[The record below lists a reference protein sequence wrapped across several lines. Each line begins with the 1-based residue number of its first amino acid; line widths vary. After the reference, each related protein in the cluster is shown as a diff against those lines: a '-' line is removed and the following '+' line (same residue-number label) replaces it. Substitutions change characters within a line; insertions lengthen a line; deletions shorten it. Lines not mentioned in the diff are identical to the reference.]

1 MKLREQ
7 VKYLRK
13 TRGLK
18 QKQVAKLTGISF
30 DMYTKFES
38 GARNMNHVSLEKV
51 MEALNGS
58 LCVVPYRFEKKETE
72 VKWENNEHGPNG
84 VTRLDTVKE
93 IDRLFNE
100 MPNLLSD
107 DDIVSESKGAVELYM
122 KGLIGKHA
130 LAGYR
135 KTCEERYIFYKE
147 KENHKKEFYEDY
159 TTSLEMLVIDILR
172 KMCSSKEFHEV
183 PDLVEQLLED

>member
-38 GARNMNHVSLEKV
+38 GARNLNHINLEKV

-72 VKWENNEHGPNG
+72 TKWENNDHGPNG
-84 VTRLDTVKE
+84 VTRVDTVKE
-93 IDRLFNE
+93 VNRLFTE
-100 MPNLLSD
+100 MPNLLSGD
-107 DDIVSESKGAVELYM
+107 EIVEQSKKAIDLYM
-122 KGLIGKHA
+122 
-130 LAGYR
+130 
-135 KTCEERYIFYKE
+135 
-147 KENHKKEFYEDY
+147 
-159 TTSLEMLVIDILR
+159 
-172 KMCSSKEFHEV
+172 
-183 PDLVEQLLED
+183 

>member
-18 QKQVAKLTGISF
+18 QRQVAKLTGISF

-38 GARNMNHVSLEKV
+38 GARNLNHINLEKV

-72 VKWENNEHGPNG
+72 TKWENNDHGPNG
-84 VTRLDTVKE
+84 VTRVDTVKE
-93 IDRLFNE
+93 VDRLFTE
-100 MPNLLSD
+100 MPNLLSGD
-107 DDIVSESKGAVELYM
+107 EIVEQSKKAIDLYM
-122 KGLIGKHA
+122 KGIIGRHA

-147 KENHKKEFYEDY
+147 KENANKEFYEQQ
-159 TTSLEMLVIDILR
+159 TTSLEMLVVDILR
-172 KMCSSKEFHEV
+172 MMCSMKEFHHV

>member
-51 MEALNGS
+51 MEVLNGT
-58 LCVVPYRFEKKETE
+58 LCVVPYRFENKDTG
-72 VKWENNEHGPNG
+72 VNWINNEHGENG
-84 VTRLDTVKE
+84 VTRSDAVE
-93 IDRLFNE
+93 EVSRLFNE

-107 DDIVSESKGAVELYM
+107 DDIFTESKGAVELYM
-122 KGLIGKHA
+122 KGLIGRQA

-135 KTCEERYIFYKE
+135 KTCEERYIFYRE

-172 KMCSSKEFHEV
+172 MMCSTKEFHHV

>member
-1 MKLREQ
+1 M
-7 VKYLRK
+7 
-13 TRGLK
+13 
-18 QKQVAKLTGISF
+18 
-30 DMYTKFES
+30 
-38 GARNMNHVSLEKV
+38 
-51 MEALNGS
+51 
-58 LCVVPYRFEKKETE
+58 
-72 VKWENNEHGPNG
+72 
-84 VTRLDTVKE
+84 TRLDTVKE

-107 DDIVSESKGAVELYM
+107 DDIVSESKGAVDLYM

-135 KTCEERYIFYKE
+135 KNCEERYIFYKE